1 MKKFL
6 INWVLE
12 QVIDLA
18 IAALK
23 TLAMKS
29 SSGVDDALVNTVAAE
44 KENIISEIKAAL

>member
-6 INWVLE
+6 IGWVLE

-18 IAALK
+18 ISALK

-29 SSGVDDALVNTVAAE
+29 SSQVDDKLVTTIAGE
-44 KENIISEIKAAL
+44 KESIIAEIKSSL